1 MSDQTGMNDDSAK
14 PDEMSNDLKK
24 LESALARM
32 ALPASK
38 LDRDELMYQA
48 GWAAAMA
55 ERDSRNEVAT
65 NASPKSSSANVP
77 ARGWAWPMATLAA
90 TAASILFCGLFVWQ
104 TMNNSGANF
113 TANKEALKAET
124 ESVEAANSNLSD
136 PANAE
141 AGQPAAE
148 NKPRPRDN
156 LVDLVMDHSGNKK
169 LAVGFVMFEDTVDD
183 SSDERT
189 RLPPMPQNRFEL
201 RQELLSAPFIRN
213 PSSFF

>member
-1 MSDQTGMNDDSAK
+1 
-14 PDEMSNDLKK
+14 MSNDLKK
-24 LESALARM
+24 LESTLARM
-32 ALPASK
+32 ALPAPK

-65 NASPKSSSANVP
+65 NASPKSSSANVS

-124 ESVEAANSNLSD
+124 ESVETVANSNLSD

-141 AGQPAAE
+141 SGQGAAE
-148 NKPRPRDN
+148 NTGRHQDD
-156 LVDLVMDHSGNKK
+156 LVDLVMNYSGNKK
-169 LAVGFVMFEDTVDD
+169 LTAGFVMFDDTTSSFKDD
-183 SSDERT
+183 LVSGDVRP
-189 RLPPMPQNRFEL
+189 RLLPVPQNRFEL
-201 RQELLSAPFIRN
+201 RRELLNAPSG
-213 PSSFF
+213 PSSSTFF